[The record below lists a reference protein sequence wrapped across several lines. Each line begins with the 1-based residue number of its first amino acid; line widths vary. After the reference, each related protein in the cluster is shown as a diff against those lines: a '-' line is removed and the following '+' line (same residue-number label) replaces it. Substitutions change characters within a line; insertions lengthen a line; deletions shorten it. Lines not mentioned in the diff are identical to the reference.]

1 MRAKTLLIILSVFAI
16 VWFIVSMVRFNQ
28 GLVTVR
34 FAMLAPLQLELWMLI
49 SGAFLVGAS
58 LILAFDIASGAR
70 RFARDQKRKRD
81 YRAQEE
87 VELLYLQGLDAM
99 VNARHEKAIDRFE
112 KVLDREPSHTNA
124 AVKQGDSLRALKRYR
139 EAAEIL
145 ERTSRMTSDNLMALY
160 SLSDVYLE
168 AGADER
174 LRATLER
181 IIETGPDTT
190 VSAYRKL
197 RDLLTRGLEWER
209 ASDAQK
215 KLVAMVSSEEREQEQ
230 SVAKGIRLGLAM
242 QLAEQSREQDAID
255 TLWSII
261 EEDEGVVPAYVRLG
275 EVLALTDETDEAVRI
290 WLRGFE
296 KTGSTEPLSALQSF
310 YLKDDQPEEAIGVWK
325 KAMVLSEDEVPLRYC
340 LGKLYYRLFMLE
352 EALREFRM
360 IEDRVS
366 GLPAL
371 HLYIARI
378 LEQQGELSAALTKT
392 KMLVSEVEGLIMD
405 YLCNVCGW
413 RSSEWDERCTCCGS
427 FSSIALHLPAAND
440 PEPSIEPAP
449 TWSTP

>member
-1 MRAKTLLIILSVFAI
+1 MRAKTLLTILSVFAI
-16 VWFIVSMVRFNQ
+16 IWFVVSMVRLNQ
-28 GLVTVR
+28 GPVTVR
-34 FAMLAPLQLELWMLI
+34 FAMLKPLELELWMLML
-49 SGAFLVGAS
+49 GAFAVGAA
-58 LILAFDIASGAR
+58 LILIFDIAGGAR
-70 RFARDQKRKRD
+70 RFARDRKQKRD
-81 YRAQEE
+81 YRAHEE

-99 VNARHEKAIDRFE
+99 VNARHEKALDRFE
-112 KVLDREPSHTNA
+112 KVLEREPSHTNA

-145 ERTSRMTSDNLMALY
+145 ERTSRMTSDNLVALY
-160 SLSDVYLE
+160 SLSDVYLD

-174 LRATLER
+174 ARATLER

-190 VSAYRKL
+190 VSAHRKL
-197 RDLLTRGLEWER
+197 RGLLARGLEWER
-209 ASDAQK
+209 ASDVQK
-215 KLVAMVSSEEREQEQ
+215 KLVAMVSSEEREKEQ
-230 SVAKGIRLGLAM
+230 SFAKGIRLGLGM
-242 QLAEQSREQDAID
+242 QLAERGHVQDAID
-255 TLWSII
+255 TLRSII

-275 EVLALTDETDEAVRI
+275 EVLALTDETDEAIRV
-290 WLRGFE
+290 WHRGFE
-296 KTGSTEPLSALQSF
+296 RTGSTEPLSALQSF

-325 KAMVLSEDEVPLRYC
+325 RAMVLSDNEVPLRYC

-378 LEQQGELSAALTKT
+378 LERKGELSAALTKT

-413 RSSEWDERCTCCGS
+413 RSSEWDERCTRCGS
-427 FSSIALHLPAAND
+427 FSSIALHLPAANV
-440 PEPSIEPAP
+440 PEPSIEPSP